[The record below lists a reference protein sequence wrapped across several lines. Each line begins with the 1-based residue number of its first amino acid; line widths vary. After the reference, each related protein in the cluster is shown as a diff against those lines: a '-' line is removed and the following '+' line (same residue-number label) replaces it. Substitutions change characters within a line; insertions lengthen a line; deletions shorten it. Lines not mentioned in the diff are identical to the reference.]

1 MLQLILGSL
10 NPIVIRSSQSSQ
22 NCSLFPLNQYVI
34 YIIYATR
41 KSMSRSEKNHRHSVL
56 EYCSQRFNSFLIYEG
71 AVTKG
76 PSPQGIRVPFA
87 TLDTRRDWNE
97 LTFAK
102 TSGTVARDR
111 ANNKQIVSP
120 VTIPETMAGFQSPPP
135 RPHSF
140 LKWPIRFLWTND

>member
-1 MLQLILGSL
+1 
-10 NPIVIRSSQSSQ
+10 
-22 NCSLFPLNQYVI
+22 
-34 YIIYATR
+34 
-41 KSMSRSEKNHRHSVL
+41 MSHSEKNHRHSVL

-76 PSPQGIRVPFA
+76 LSPRGIRVPFA
-87 TLDTRRDWNE
+87 TLDTRRDWYE

-102 TSGTVARDR
+102 ISGTVARDR

-135 RPHSF
+135 PPPLVS
-140 LKWPIRFLWTND
+140 KVAN